1 MTIDA
6 LEKELKQGIL
16 QGIYLFYGEELFLLE
31 NCLKKIKSN
40 FGELISG
47 INYINIDE
55 QNIDNIITDMQTPAF
70 GYEKKLIIVRNSGL
84 LKKEGKKKNP
94 KLDNLKKKI
103 SDYIIKNEEEIKNTL
118 VIVFIEEDI
127 GKDDLVKTIEKVGVI
142 CNFEKQKL
150 PQIIARMKAIC
161 NAYKVNIDDNTMR
174 YFIECCGTSMQDL
187 INEIRKLIEYAGENG
202 TITKESI
209 DLLSIKQID
218 SVIFDLTDSLGK
230 KDIKKAIDVLNN
242 LIYSK
247 EPVQKILITL
257 YNHFKKLYIVLL
269 AKRYNRNIAESLNL
283 KPNQMFLTTKY
294 QAQTKYFNEKELK
307 NILLEL
313 INLDANYKSGNID
326 LNVGLEAILCR
337 YCS

>member
-84 LKKEGKKKNP
+84 LKKEGKKKNA

-230 KDIKKAIDVLNN
+230 KDIKEAMVVLNN

-269 AKRYNRNIAESLNL
+269 AKKYNRNIAESLNL